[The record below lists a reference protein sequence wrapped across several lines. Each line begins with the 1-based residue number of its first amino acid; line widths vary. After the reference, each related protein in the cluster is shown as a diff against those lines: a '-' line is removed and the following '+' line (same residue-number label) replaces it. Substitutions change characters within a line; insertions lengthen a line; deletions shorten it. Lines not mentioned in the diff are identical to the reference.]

1 MGSVRAGER
10 IYTNVSPD
18 HPGTA
23 IPESHLPPCVILG
36 GGSVLLGMS
45 MEEKEASKLNDI
57 NLVQSFVCMVLGVSD
72 KEIKSEIGNMYN
84 RFDVE
89 VAAKLRKERRKAS
102 RMRRMIVCGLLT
114 ALALTAFW
122 MYQFLYPGSALR
134 YWICK
139 HGSLGDSKCNF
150 TFIPERDTAQRC
162 TTIGLEFTW
171 DRLKERM
178 KPHLDDIPELDS
190 KRVPGKHHYYLNVD
204 RCAYGGVIKLSAPVS
219 GISNNEQIC
228 GPIIFVVNSNCSA
241 VYFYQD
247 KPHAGWKIYQSVKH
261 YEYLRQ
267 KLHCTRSEV
276 SRE

>member
-1 MGSVRAGER
+1 MQSHCSPKVPFKLDHVFFCLFCFSLPSSCVSSVIDPTDVICVIGIIKVKCMGSVRAGER

-102 RMRRMIVCGLLT
+102 RSK
-114 ALALTAFW
+114 
-122 MYQFLYPGSALR
+122 YKKLY
-134 YWICK
+134 
-139 HGSLGDSKCNF
+139 
-150 TFIPERDTAQRC
+150 
-162 TTIGLEFTW
+162 
-171 DRLKERM
+171 
-178 KPHLDDIPELDS
+178 
-190 KRVPGKHHYYLNVD
+190 
-204 RCAYGGVIKLSAPVS
+204 
-219 GISNNEQIC
+219 IC
-228 GPIIFVVNSNCSA
+228 GDF
-241 VYFYQD
+241 
-247 KPHAGWKIYQSVKH
+247 
-261 YEYLRQ
+261 
-267 KLHCTRSEV
+267 
-276 SRE
+276 